1 MLDTGVPP
9 LFLSRWGLARS
20 PTLHLPTVQM
30 ARAALYL
37 TLECAPFD
45 EYCQVMAS
53 VGLGA
58 DQIGETGLKTLY
70 HMADKDGNGN
80 IDFNE
85 FLVAVVGNLVS
96 L

>member
-1 MLDTGVPP
+1 M
-9 LFLSRWGLARS
+9 
-20 PTLHLPTVQM
+20 LHLPTVQT
-30 ARAALYL
+30 ARASLYL
-37 TLECAPFD
+37 TRVCPQYD
-45 EYCQVMAS
+45 EYCQVMES
-53 VGLGA
+53 VGLGL
-58 DQIGETGLKTLY
+58 DQFGEQGLKTLY

>member
-1 MLDTGVPP
+1 MACVVPC
-9 LFLSRWGLARS
+9 
-20 PTLHLPTVQM
+20 
-30 ARAALYL
+30 L
-37 TLECAPFD
+37 TCVWLQFE
-45 EYCQVMAS
+45 EYIEVMKS
-53 VGLGA
+53 VGLGPDKLG
-58 DQIGETGLKTLY
+58 DQGLKTLY